1 MEHFWTQLNLSLK
14 VTRYFELKQNLHTRW
29 NSLRSW
35 YWDPEKIRRAFWSL
49 TLRENKIAKK
59 WPWNWN
65 FSHSDCVGWN
75 NDGVF
80 CKLFPPWFS
89 STANNSTMIY
99 GAGWQCKLQCLACDL
114 SCGTPQCGK
123 EYKLTMNCNANN
135 APQRNN
141 KVIQHFLDLL
151 ATTAHFR
158 APLRLAP
165 AHP

>member
-1 MEHFWTQLNLSLK
+1 MEHFWTQLNLSPK
-14 VTRYFELKQNLHTRW
+14 VSRYFELKQNLHTRW

-49 TLRENKIAKK
+49 TLRENKIGKK

-65 FSHSDCVGWN
+65 FSHSECVGWN

-114 SCGTPQCGK
+114 SCGTPQCVRSTNWQWIAMQTTHRK
-123 EYKLTMNCNANN
+123 EM
-135 APQRNN
+135 
-141 KVIQHFLDLL
+141 IQHFLDLS
-151 ATTAHFR
+151 ATTTRFR
-158 APLRLAP
+158 APLRLAL